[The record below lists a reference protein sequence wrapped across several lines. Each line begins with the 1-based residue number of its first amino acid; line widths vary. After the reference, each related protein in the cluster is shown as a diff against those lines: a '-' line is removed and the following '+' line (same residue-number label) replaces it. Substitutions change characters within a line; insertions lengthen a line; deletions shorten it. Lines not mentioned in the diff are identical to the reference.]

1 MPDIKTALA
10 TALNEWEQQ
19 AEDANKLGAAR
30 ASSAVNPSILG
41 GTVLETSAPAPKP
54 TPRPNM
60 TRDTFAMVRDNPGIS
75 RADAIQRLEIL
86 GHKPISTST
95 TLYQLVRA
103 RMIDDIDGA
112 LSTKRKNYTSLTHA
126 LEKAPKGR
134 RKAKAKVQKPKA
146 VELKDVRSPAGFVG
160 TPEEQPAPE
169 PQATAIKAA
178 HKVLEDSQR
187 VSAEIDD
194 WLNSVTLR
202 YASLVYER
210 LHYIFGAKK

>member
-10 TALNEWEQQ
+10 TALKEWEPPT
-19 AEDANKLGAAR
+19 E
-30 ASSAVNPSILG
+30 
-41 GTVLETSAPAPKP
+41 GTVIEAAAPATTPKP

-60 TRDTFAMVRDNPGIS
+60 TRDTFAMVRDNPGIT
-75 RADAIQRLEIL
+75 RADAIERLEAM

-103 RMIDDIDGA
+103 KMIDEVDGK

-134 RKAKAKVQKPKA
+134 RKARVQKPKA

-160 TPEEQPAPE
+160 TPMTFPAPQ
-169 PQATAIKAA
+169 PQATPKPPNAPLVDWEQRIADK
-178 HKVLEDSQR
+178 QR
-187 VSAEIDD
+187 VSDEIDN